1 LLVLA
6 AHAVTLAL
14 CRFKWDMIRR
24 WALAAAGGA
33 ALVSPLAL
41 VSLLQHA
48 SVSWIG
54 PPTVIELRVQLQDYF
69 GVTPLAAAI
78 VGACVIIAVLPPW
91 GDTQPAAPGVS
102 APGVAAEPRLSLPSV
117 AVPLLIVP
125 VALLMGE
132 SFIGPPLY
140 VDRYVLFGECGAA
153 LLAGA
158 GVVRLGRW
166 LRTATGQRWLIW
178 APGIVVCVAV
188 FAAQLAPQ
196 QSIRM
201 PRSRLFDFNA
211 PARYIGANARPG
223 DGVLFFDTFF
233 RKDRLLYPRDFA
245 NTDDFGQAHSPVQE
259 GTFRGTD
266 KAFRKVRPLILDHSR
281 IWVVGMAPSDHLATW
296 LLTQQSRELM
306 RYFVLVST
314 RHFRGIDVTLWRR
327 TTRAQPVAPP

>member
-1 LLVLA
+1 
-6 AHAVTLAL
+6 
-14 CRFKWDMIRR
+14 
-24 WALAAAGGA
+24 
-33 ALVSPLAL
+33 
-41 VSLLQHA
+41 
-48 SVSWIG
+48 
-54 PPTVIELRVQLQDYF
+54 VQLQDYF

-78 VGACVIIAVLPPW
+78 VGACVIIAVLPW
-91 GDTQPAAPGVS
+91 RGADAADPG
-102 APGVAAEPRLSLPSV
+102 AAAGPRLSLQTV
-117 AVPLLIVP
+117 AVPLLILP
-125 VALLMGE
+125 AALLMGE
-132 SFIGPPLY
+132 SLVGPPLY

-188 FAAQLAPQ
+188 FLAQLAPQ

-211 PARYIGANARPG
+211 PARYLGANARPG

-245 NTDDFGQAHSPVQE
+245 NTDDFGQAHSPVQV
-259 GTFRGTD
+259 GTFRGAD
-266 KAFRKVRPLILDHSR
+266 KAFAKVRPLILDHRR
-281 IWVVGMAPSDHLATW
+281 IWVVGMTPSGRLATW
-296 LLTQQSRELM
+296 LLRQQSLELM
-306 RYFVLVST
+306 RYFVLVGT

-327 TTRAQPVAPP
+327 ATQPQSVAPP